1 MKERI
6 ILAPGLYGS
15 ELTRNLVL
23 HGVNTFNLRIFG
35 TGEFARYVLMR
46 SGVTINEA
54 FIDSEETSAI
64 VAEAIKDEKYFEN
77 SSYAD
82 IQAITAALRQMRSLT
97 TDPDEGMAIAET
109 MDKGIFKAKNH
120 ALVSVYSK
128 YVAHLKDHNQI
139 DSISLIL
146 KAIDNCQIIDAEFV
160 ILEEYPITP
169 LERKLIENVSD
180 GNYSVQT
187 IGELFNATD
196 NSIRLESIKNC
207 YGVSNEVESII
218 TDIYSGNQL
227 DQCAVAVTDIST
239 YGQLFFDYAL
249 LYNIPMTFGCGLPI
263 INSNPARF
271 LMLYNQWTSG
281 FFGAQALLR
290 MIRSDCFNR
299 AKLVDVL
306 SEVDEDI
313 DWKSFYKYLGD
324 IKLTND
330 SVLNKDK
337 LEDYKESI
345 KEESEYIIP
354 GESKEY
360 NEFVRKQKC
369 IVLLDKMSE
378 ELALPI
384 ERFISKYAYIRQ
396 GNDKFSKQIT
406 SELDRAAISAIYE
419 ELKTVRESGMYLT
432 DDIVQSIL
440 KRNVLNQSSKAGCI
454 HITSIEKALCS
465 IRENLYI
472 AGLSSSKY
480 PGSPRENHL
489 LLDADIKLF
498 GPDAEY
504 LMSSSRIRR
513 KRESLTKLVKLASD
527 LGSKI
532 YLSYSGLDVSEL
544 KHDNASSMI
553 YKLYEEANGGTVFV
567 TELEEKIIKVGYFEP
582 KLSATRLIGDAYI
595 DEDFIRTIDPEYT
608 VPEAHWNI
616 DNEYSPT
623 VIETFMGCP
632 RAFML
637 NRVLGIPE
645 PNDEEELEVISAIDT
660 GLLAHSLMEQLA
672 NNDMTLED
680 FMKMSREFFNRFI
693 DEHPPII
700 PDKISHERDVFLE
713 MMENAYETDPHRKV
727 VLKEEDIHTMHPSG
741 VKLHGFP
748 DRVEELEDGSVLIV
762 DYKTGRNVKHTENDF
777 YSCLQ
782 VIIYAYLMES
792 LGYKVSGCEYRY
804 IRRGQT
810 VTCKYDDEMRSRLND
825 CLELFKQMM
834 LAGDFPCGYACDY
847 CKYEGICGK
856 EAEERVFDPNET
868 EELE

>member
-1 MKERI
+1 MSECL
-6 ILAPGLYGS
+6 ILAPGLNGN
-15 ELTRNLVL
+15 ELIRILAI
-23 HGVNTFNLRIFG
+23 HGVNSYNLKIFG
-35 TGEFARYVLMR
+35 TGEFARFVLMR
-46 SGVTINEA
+46 SGVTIAEE
-54 FIDSEETSAI
+54 FIDTKESNAI

-82 IQAITAALRQMRSLT
+82 VQAITAAIRRMRSLI
-97 TDPDEGMAIAET
+97 TDSDEGVAIEET
-109 MDKGIFKAKNH
+109 MAHGIFKGKND
-120 ALVSVYSK
+120 ALISVYSK
-128 YVAHLKDHNQI
+128 YAAYLKEHNQI
-139 DSISLIL
+139 DSISLIR
-146 KAIDNCQIIDAEFV
+146 KAIDNCQVIDSEFV
-160 ILEEYPITP
+160 VLEEYPITP
-169 LERKLIENVSD
+169 LEKKLVEKVSA
-180 GNYSVQT
+180 GKYFVRT

-196 NSIRLESIKNC
+196 YPIKLESIKNC
-207 YGVSNEVESII
+207 YGASNEVETII
-218 TDIYSGNQL
+218 SDIYSGNRL
-227 DQCAVAVTDIST
+227 DQCTVAVTDIST

-249 LYNIPMTFGCGLPI
+249 LYNIPTTFGCGLPI
-263 INSNPARF
+263 INSNPARL

-290 MIRSDCFNR
+290 MIRSNCFNR
-299 AKLVDVL
+299 AKLEDVL

-330 SVLNKDK
+330 YVINNDK
-337 LEDYKESI
+337 LEGYRESI
-345 KEESEYIIP
+345 REDSEYIIP

-360 NEFVRKQKC
+360 NEFVKKQKC
-369 IVLLDKMSE
+369 IVLLDKMAE

-384 ERFISKYAYIRQ
+384 ESFISKYAYTRQ
-396 GNDKFSKQIT
+396 GNKEFSKQIT

-419 ELKTVRESGMYLT
+419 ELKTVSESGMYLT
-432 DDIVQSIL
+432 EDIVQSIL
-440 KRNVLNQSSKAGCI
+440 KMNVLNQSSKAGCI
-454 HITSIEKALCS
+454 HIASIEKALCS

-513 KRESLTKLVKLASD
+513 KRDILMELVKLASG

-532 YLSYSGLDVSEL
+532 HLSYSGLDVSEL

-553 YKLYEEANGGTVFV
+553 YKLYEEANGGNVSV

-582 KLSATRLIGDAYI
+582 KLSATRLIGNAYI
-595 DEDFIRTIDPEYT
+595 DENFIRTIDPEYT
-608 VPEAHWNI
+608 VPEAPWNI

-623 VIETFMGCP
+623 IIETFMGCP

-645 PNDEEELEVISAIDT
+645 PNDDDELEVISAIDT

-680 FMKMSREFFNRFI
+680 FMKMSREFFDRFI

-727 VLKEEDIHTMHPSG
+727 VLKEEDIHTVHDSG
-741 VKLHGFP
+741 VKLRGFP
-748 DRVEELEDGSVLIV
+748 DRVEELEDGSVVIV
-762 DYKTGRNVKHTENDF
+762 DYKTGRNVKHTEDDF

-810 VTCKYDDEMRSRLND
+810 VTCKYDDEMRSKLND

-834 LAGDFPCGYACDY
+834 LDGDFPCGYACDY